1 MIVTF
6 VGHHGHDAENALS
19 YDMKAAFD
27 ALKQALLW
35 AEAFLKFDKVRQE
48 IMPAKILVMQTLRG

>member
-27 ALKQALLW
+27 ALKQNNATNLN
-35 AEAFLKFDKVRQE
+35 F
-48 IMPAKILVMQTLRG
+48 